1 MSFRIGFD
9 LDGTLA
15 DLSTTYR
22 EFETRLFGPQNTSSD
37 EAISDSEDVEAVAA
51 VAADGRSA
59 SKARLKQA
67 REDSSR
73 QSAVWKEIK
82 ETADFWTVLR
92 PLEPGVVGDLYTTA
106 IENKWEV
113 FFITQR
119 PPSAGATVQ
128 LQTQRW
134 LIAQG
139 FETPSVLTLSGSRG
153 KAASALE
160 LDFLVDDLPKN
171 CVDVLS
177 DSRCRP
183 ILVLRRPDTTDTAAA
198 ARMNIGVVASVAQA
212 IELLKKPN
220 GGIRESRVASVL
232 RKLGLSR

>member
-1 MSFRIGFD
+1 MSFRIGID

-22 EFETRLFGPQNTSSD
+22 EFEGQLFGVDSGASD
-37 EAISDSEDVEAVAA
+37 EDILESERAETGEAETP
-51 VAADGRSA
+51 SA
-59 SKARLKQA
+59 TKERLKQVRA
-67 REDSSR
+67 DANR
-73 QSAVWKEIK
+73 QSAVWKAIRD
-82 ETADFWTVLR
+82 TPDFWTLLK
-92 PLEPGVVGDLYTTA
+92 PLEPGVVRELYETA
-106 IENKWEV
+106 IANRWEV
-113 FFITQR
+113 FFVTQR

-153 KAASALE
+153 KAAHALE
-160 LDFLVDDLPKN
+160 LDFLIDDLPKN

-183 ILVLRRPDTTDTAAA
+183 ILVLRNPNTSDSSAA
-198 ARMNIGVVASVAQA
+198 ARMHIGVVPSVAQA
-212 IELLKKPN
+212 IELLKQPN
-220 GGIRESRVASVL
+220 GAVRESRVASIL
-232 RKLGLSR
+232 RKLGLAR